1 MDAFLQRVWYQR
13 RSQWFS
19 LLVLPLSWLFAVV
32 AGVRR
37 AAYRRGWAQSFR
49 VARPV
54 IVVGNITVGGT
65 GKTPLTIWL
74 TEQLSARNVRVGIVL
89 RGYGGTSTQW
99 PRDVTDETP
108 AEEVGDE
115 AVLLARRTGAL
126 VVAGP
131 DRVAAAK
138 RAIER
143 GAQVIVCDD
152 GLQHYRLARDLE
164 FAVIDEQRG
173 LGNGRLLPAGPLRE
187 PAGRLDSVDLKVV
200 TRRSQK
206 INASPFPDAPFPD
219 AVVAAPVL
227 GDAVSLATGER
238 RSLQS
243 FAGARVH
250 AIAGIG
256 NPQAFFDALSA
267 FGLTVEPHPLPDH
280 ARLTDADITFPDG
293 APVLMTEK
301 DAVKCRP
308 GADAARIANCWAV
321 RLDIAISEADA
332 QIIHRLLDRVP
343 TASDRAATT

>member
-1 MDAFLQRVWYQR
+1 MDAFLQRVWYEG

-19 LLVLPLSWLFAVV
+19 LLLLPLSWLFAAV
-32 AGVRR
+32 AAMRR
-37 AAYRRGWAQSFR
+37 LAYRRGWAQSFR
-49 VARPV
+49 VTRPV

-65 GKTPLTIWL
+65 GKTPTTIWL
-74 TEQLSARNVRVGIVL
+74 AEQLRARGSRVGIVL

-99 PRDVTDETP
+99 PRDVTNQTP

-115 AVLLARRTGAL
+115 AVLLAQRTGAL

-138 RAIER
+138 RAIEQ
-143 GAQVIVCDD
+143 GAEVIVCDD

-187 PAGRLDSVDLKVV
+187 SAGRLDSVDFKIL
-200 TRRSQK
+200 TRRTHGTRKVDLSSL
-206 INASPFPDAPFPD
+206 AD
-219 AVVAAPVL
+219 AVVATPVL

-238 RSLQS
+238 RALQS
-243 FAGARVH
+243 FAGSRVH

-267 FGLTVEPHPLPDH
+267 LGLTVEPHPLPDH
-280 ARLTDADITFPDG
+280 ARLTVTDITFQDR

-308 GADAARIANCWAV
+308 GADASRFANCWAV
-321 RLDIAISEADA
+321 RLDIAMTETDA
-332 QIIHRLLDRVP
+332 QTIHRLLDR
-343 TASDRAATT
+343 ALAANRRPNAD